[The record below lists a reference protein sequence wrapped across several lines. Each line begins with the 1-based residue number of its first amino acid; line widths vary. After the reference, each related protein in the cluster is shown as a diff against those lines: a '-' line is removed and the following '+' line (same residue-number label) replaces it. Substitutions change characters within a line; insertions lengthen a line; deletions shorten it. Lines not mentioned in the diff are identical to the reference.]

1 MGRCSTFRVFQDQ
14 IHISITMR
22 VTDFEN
28 LFPVPKPNQPLRVYP
43 SPCDYEPPRLAELEA
58 AYHPP
63 LTRMDYLVDTE
74 DISEDD
80 YINAPVQPMDL
91 SGRWPDPQMDSP
103 RSPSTSSSSL
113 TKLCDVLPWLFYN
126 KVYNWTYWHFD
137 QELKRSTLNQETGG
151 RIFFLLLCSF
161 DIN

>member
-28 LFPVPKPNQPLRVYP
+28 LFPLPNPNQPLRVYP

-91 SGRWPDPQMDSP
+91 SERRPDPQMDSP

-113 TKLCDVLPWLFYN
+113 TKLCDVLP
-126 KVYNWTYWHFD
+126 
-137 QELKRSTLNQETGG
+137 
-151 RIFFLLLCSF
+151 
-161 DIN
+161 